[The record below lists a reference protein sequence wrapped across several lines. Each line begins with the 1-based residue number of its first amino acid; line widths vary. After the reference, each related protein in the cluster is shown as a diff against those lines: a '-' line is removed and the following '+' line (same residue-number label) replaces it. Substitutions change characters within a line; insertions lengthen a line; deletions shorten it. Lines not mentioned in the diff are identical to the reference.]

1 MGKRSR
7 PPNPHKRDG
16 TWYLIR
22 RVPKEFTELDRR
34 VLVRIS
40 TEIPV
45 VDDPR
50 GVRAKDVVRQL
61 NDELEA
67 YWRGMRDGR
76 SHDAR
81 LRFEAA
87 QQRARSLGLAY
98 STNAELADGPT
109 SEIIKRIQLL
119 LARNAIEN
127 ETEVAAI
134 LGGERRPVM
143 RLSSLVAMFE
153 ELESQN
159 LLSMSPNQI
168 KKWRNPKKR
177 ALANLIEVVGDM
189 DIASLTRDHGMQFRR
204 WWQKRVSAESLD
216 IGTANKDIGHISKML
231 FSIDMAHQLKLP
243 PVFKQ
248 LRLSGEV
255 SAQRS
260 AFDATFVQEKI
271 LAEDA
276 LKSLNDE
283 ARHLVLLIADT
294 GLRLSEAANLLP
306 DQIRLDHAVPHV
318 QIRAAGRRL
327 KTEQSSRD
335 MPLVGCA
342 LAVMK
347 LHPKGFPRYRDKAA
361 SLSAIVNKTL
371 GARGL
376 LPSDNHSLY
385 SLRHTFEDRL
395 TAVEAPEKIVAEL
408 MGHKWIRP
416 KYGAGPTLEHK
427 REWLLKIAFTPPAQ
441 L

>member
-1 MGKRSR
+1 MKRSR
-7 PPNPHKRDG
+7 APKPHRRDG
-16 TWYLIR
+16 IWYLIR
-22 RVPKEFTELDRR
+22 RVPKLFAQIDRR
-34 VLVRIS
+34 VLVRVS
-40 TEIPV
+40 TEIPI

-50 GVRAKDVVRQL
+50 GIRAKEVVRQL
-61 NDELEA
+61 NIELEA
-67 YWRGMRDGR
+67 YWRGMSDGQ
-76 SHDAR
+76 SAEAQ
-81 LRFEAA
+81 LRFDAA
-87 QQRARSLGLAY
+87 QLRARSLGVVY
-98 STNAELADGPT
+98 NTNAELAAGPT
-109 SEIIKRIQLL
+109 DDIVRRIRLL
-119 LARNAIEN
+119 LDHNAIDSELD
-127 ETEVAAI
+127 VAAV
-134 LGGERRPVM
+134 LGGEQRPTK
-143 RLSSLVAMFE
+143 RLSQLVGMFE

-189 DIASLTRDHGMQFRR
+189 DIMSLNRDHGIQFRMY
-204 WWQKRVSAESLD
+204 WQRRVGAEGLD

-231 FSIDMAHQLKLP
+231 TDIDMAHQLKLP

-255 SAQRS
+255 AAQRA
-260 AFDATFVQEKI
+260 AFDTKFVQDKI
-271 LAEDA
+271 LAEGA
-276 LKSLNDE
+276 LRPLNDE

-306 DQIRLDHAVPHV
+306 EQILLEHDVPHV
-318 QIRAAGRRL
+318 KIRAIGRRL
-327 KTEQSSRD
+327 KTEQSARD

-371 GARGL
+371 GTNDL
-376 LPSDNHSLY
+376 LPTDNHSLY

-427 REWLLKIAFTPPAQ
+427 REWLLKIAFTPPAH